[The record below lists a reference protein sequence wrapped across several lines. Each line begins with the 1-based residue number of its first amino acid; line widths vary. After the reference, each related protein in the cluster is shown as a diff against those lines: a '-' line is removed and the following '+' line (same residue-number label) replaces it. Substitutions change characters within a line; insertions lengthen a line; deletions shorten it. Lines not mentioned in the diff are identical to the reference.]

1 MQPGKL
7 LLNMELLLL
16 LQLLPLLL
24 RSTDKKGQQLQSSSD
39 SKEPQLQSSADKTGR
54 QPQSSEH
61 WTEQQLQSGTDR
73 IGQQLQS
80 SADRTEHQQPLCITW
95 ADNSLIT
102 MKKKYFSIA
111 S

>member
-16 LQLLPLLL
+16 LL
-24 RSTDKKGQQLQSSSD
+24 RSTDKKGQQLQSRSD

-54 QPQSSEH
+54 QPQHSEH
-61 WTEQQLQSGTDR
+61 WTGQQLQSSTDKT
-73 IGQQLQS
+73 GQQLQS
-80 SADRTEHQQPLCITW
+80 SADRAEQEQPLCTTW
-95 ADNSLIT
+95 ADSSLII